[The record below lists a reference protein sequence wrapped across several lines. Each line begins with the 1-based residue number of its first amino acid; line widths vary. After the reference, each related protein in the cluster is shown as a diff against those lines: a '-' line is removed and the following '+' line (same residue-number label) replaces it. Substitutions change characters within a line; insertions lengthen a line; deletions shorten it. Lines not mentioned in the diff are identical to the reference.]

1 MSVPASTGSTSGVR
15 SILLPTRSRT
25 IRFSNTEIRHLI
37 IGTALVVGAG
47 ISFLMSRYPSSVLGL
62 AIATIIFAMGFILH
76 ELAHKYVAQRY
87 GLWAEFRVN
96 TMGVIITALSI
107 VARFGIIAPGAVVI
121 SGFAD
126 KDRVGLT
133 AVAGPIVNLT
143 ITFVVLAGLNAI
155 PSSSFLYA
163 PIVGGAAINAFLA
176 LFNLIPVAILD
187 GKKVYAW
194 NKKYWAAMFAIALV
208 LTVYTYIIL

>member
-1 MSVPASTGSTSGVR
+1 
-15 SILLPTRSRT
+15 
-25 IRFSNTEIRHLI
+25 
-37 IGTALVVGAG
+37 
-47 ISFLMSRYPSSVLGL
+47 MSRYPSSVLGL

-133 AVAGPIVNLT
+133 AVAGPIVNLI

-194 NKKYWAAMFAIALV
+194 NKKYWGAMFAIALV